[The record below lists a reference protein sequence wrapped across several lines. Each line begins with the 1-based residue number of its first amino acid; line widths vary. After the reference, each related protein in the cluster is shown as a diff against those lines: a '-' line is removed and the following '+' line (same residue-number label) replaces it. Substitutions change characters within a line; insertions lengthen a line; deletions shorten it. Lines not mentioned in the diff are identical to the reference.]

1 MGDVVNLKRIRK
13 RTAQDQAS
21 QQAEVNRVKFG
32 RTKTER
38 GQQHGLIQTADHFLE
53 QHRLTQDDS

>member
-21 QQAEVNRVKFG
+21 KQAEINRVKFG
-32 RTKTER
+32 RSKAER
-38 GQQHGLIQTADHFLE
+38 DQDQKRSQTADNILE
-53 QHRLTQDDS
+53 QHRLPRDDS